1 MRADRMIAGIPLETL
16 EFLWLGALIGGI
28 AAGASGFAF
37 GLAASAIW
45 LHKIDPMHS
54 AILITASGVLLH
66 CTTLWPLR
74 RHIEFSRLSPFVIG
88 GVIGVPIGVYLLAYT
103 DAATLK
109 VALGIFL
116 VAFGTYALLAPKL
129 PSFTAGGRTAD
140 GAIGFI
146 GGILGGIGGYSG
158 VLPTIWTQLRGWSK
172 EMARAVY
179 QPYVIVIQAI
189 TVAGILLVAFDRTSL
204 VLFAAILPPVL
215 LGTWIGWQ
223 LFGKLDD
230 RRFRQALAVLL
241 IVSGATLVL

>member
-1 MRADRMIAGIPLETL
+1 MIAGIPLETL
-16 EFLWLGALIGGI
+16 EFLWLGALVGGI

-37 GLAASAIW
+37 GLAASSIW
-45 LHKIDPMHS
+45 LHKIDPVHS
-54 AILITASGVLLH
+54 AILITASGVFLH
-66 CTTLWPLR
+66 MTTLWPLR
-74 RHIEFSRLSPFVIG
+74 RHIELSRLSPFVIG

-109 VALGIFL
+109 VALGTFL
-116 VAFGTYALLAPKL
+116 VVFGTYALLAPKL
-129 PSFTAGGRTAD
+129 PGFTAGGRAAD
-140 GAIGFI
+140 GTIGFI

-172 EMARAVY
+172 ETARAVY

-189 TVAGILLVAFDRTSL
+189 TVAGILLVAFDWTSL
-204 VLFAAILPPVL
+204 KLFIAILPPVL
-215 LGTWIGWQ
+215 AGTWIGWQ
-223 LFGKLDD
+223 LFGRLND